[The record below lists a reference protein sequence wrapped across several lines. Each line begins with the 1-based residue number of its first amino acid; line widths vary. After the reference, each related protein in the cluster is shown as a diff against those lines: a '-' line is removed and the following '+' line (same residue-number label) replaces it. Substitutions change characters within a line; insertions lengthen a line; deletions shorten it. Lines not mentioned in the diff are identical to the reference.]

1 MAESK
6 QNFEASLTKLE
17 KIVEQLESEELGLEE
32 SLQLFEEGIKVS
44 KKCEESLKI
53 AELKVK
59 KLMEDGKTLVNFD
72 HDQSNLEWL
81 KT

>member
-72 HDQSNLEWL
+72 HEQSNLE
-81 KT
+81 